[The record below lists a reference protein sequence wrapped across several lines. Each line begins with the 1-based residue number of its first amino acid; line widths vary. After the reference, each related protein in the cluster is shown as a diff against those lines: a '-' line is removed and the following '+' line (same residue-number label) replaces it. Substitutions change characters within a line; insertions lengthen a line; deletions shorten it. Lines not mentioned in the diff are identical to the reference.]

1 MGQYSIKGI
10 LAGIFISIAGIIYLK
25 VGGIPGAVLF
35 SLGLLGV
42 VECQG
47 KLFTGLA
54 GWQYTWADHAW
65 LLFVLVFNVLGCAL
79 VAFALGDTFDTAQ
92 SYIQARMNAPWWLVV
107 IRAIGCGILM
117 TTAITGV
124 KNKSYIPLLFC
135 VPGFILAGFYHCVA
149 DAFYFCVCPDKDWSY
164 IWTWLLTVLGNY
176 VGCKI
181 PRLG

>member
-54 GWQYTWADHAW
+54 G
-65 LLFVLVFNVLGCAL
+65 LN
-79 VAFALGDTFDTAQ
+79 
-92 SYIQARMNAPWWLVV
+92 
-107 IRAIGCGILM
+107 
-117 TTAITGV
+117 
-124 KNKSYIPLLFC
+124 
-135 VPGFILAGFYHCVA
+135 
-149 DAFYFCVCPDKDWSY
+149 
-164 IWTWLLTVLGNY
+164 
-176 VGCKI
+176 
-181 PRLG
+181 

>member
-1 MGQYSIKGI
+1 MGQCSIKGI

-54 GWQYTWADHAW
+54 GWQSSWADHAW

-117 TTAITGV
+117 TTAITG
-124 KNKSYIPLLFC
+124 NNALLNSNTHS
-135 VPGFILAGFYHCVA
+135 GFILAGFYHCVA
-149 DAFYFCVCPDKDWSY
+149 DAFYFCVCPARDWSY